1 MLKGFE
7 FNKEC
12 KRFVDRSV
20 YAQEHK
26 ILCDFM
32 SSDNENI
39 RLEYGDEREAQN
51 AAQSLRRWSKTNH
64 KPLVIVMRRQYVFAE
79 RKKGELNADN

>member
-1 MLKGFE
+1 MLRGFE

-20 YAQEHK
+20 YAEEHK

-32 SSDNENI
+32 ASEHENI
-39 RLEYGDEREAQN
+39 RLEYENENEAQN
-51 AAQSLRRWSKTNH
+51 AAQSLRRWAETNH
-64 KPLVIVMRRQYVFAE
+64 KPLNIVKRRHYVFAE
-79 RKKGELNADN
+79 RKVKGE